1 MRFGTDGLRG
11 RYPGEMS
18 EDVARRAGVAAALVF
33 AGSTILV
40 GRDTRESGP
49 ALVRAFIDGATAA
62 GGRCTDVGV
71 APTPAVAWLAR
82 LHSCAGAVVTASHNP
97 WKDNGVKIFAPGGT
111 KLTDAQQD
119 AVQRL
124 LDEAQSRADAG
135 GSVAP
140 PADDSPSMVQAWAAH
155 VVATAGRGSLDGL
168 TVVVDCGHG
177 ALSEVA
183 PRVVAELGA
192 TVVAVNAEPDGRN
205 INDGCGAAHPS
216 RLGGLVRMHRAD
228 LGISFDGDG
237 DRVIAA
243 DHEGTIVDGDR
254 VIALAAADLLRRG
267 ELEPRTVVVTVM
279 SNAGFHAAMASLG
292 VGVETVP
299 VGDRNVLAAMER
311 TGAVLGGEQ
320 SGHVVFG
327 RHATTGDGLLTGALL
342 AGIVRR
348 SGTTLRDLAVGAMH
362 ALPQVLVNAEASAP
376 RVAEEMA
383 AEIAAAVERL
393 GGTGRVLV
401 RASGTEPV
409 VRVMVEAATEELAH
423 AIARDLAAAVERRY
437 AAAR

>member
-1 MRFGTDGLRG
+1 MRFGTDGIRG

-18 EDVARRAGVAAALVF
+18 EDVARRAGAAAATVF
-33 AGSTILV
+33 AESTILV
-40 GRDTRESGP
+40 GRDTRQSGP

-62 GGRCTDVGV
+62 GGRCTDLGV

-124 LDEAQSRADAG
+124 LDEARPP
-135 GSVAP
+135 VAAP
-140 PADDSPSMVQAWAAH
+140 TGAVVDDGAPMVRSWAAH

-177 ALSEVA
+177 ALSGVA
-183 PRVVAELGA
+183 PGVVAELGA

-243 DHEGTIVDGDR
+243 DHEGTIIDGDR

-267 ELEPRTVVVTVM
+267 ELEPPTVVVTVM

-348 SGTTLRDLAVGAMH
+348 SGTTLRDLAAGAMH

-383 AEIAAAVERL
+383 GEIAAAVERL

-409 VRVMVEAATEELAH
+409 VRVMVEAATEELAD
-423 AIARDLAAAVERRY
+423 AVARDLVAVVERRY
-437 AAAR
+437 AADR

>member
-18 EDVARRAGVAAALVF
+18 EDLARRAGAAAASVF
-33 AGSTILV
+33 SGSAILV

-49 ALVRAFIDGATAA
+49 ALLRAFVEGATSA
-62 GGRCTDVGV
+62 GSRCTDIGV

-82 LHSCAGAVVTASHNP
+82 LHSCAGVVITASHNP
-97 WKDNGVKIFAPGGT
+97 WKDNGVKLFAPGGT
-111 KLTDAQQD
+111 KLTDEQQG
-119 AVQRL
+119 AVQSL
-124 LDEAQSRADAG
+124 LDQRQHSSGEIGTAVD
-135 GSVAP
+135 GS
-140 PADDSPSMVQAWAAH
+140 SMLQTWAAH
-155 VVATAGRGSLDGL
+155 VVETAGRGSLDGL

-177 ALSEVA
+177 ALSTVA
-183 PRVVAELGA
+183 PGVVAELGA

-243 DHEGTIVDGDR
+243 DHEGKIVDGDR
-254 VIALAAADLLRRG
+254 VIALAAADLLRQG
-267 ELEPRTVVVTVM
+267 ALEPPTVVVTVM
-279 SNAGFHAAMASLG
+279 TNAGFHDAMAALG

-311 TGAVLGGEQ
+311 LGAVLGGEQ

-348 SGTTLRDLAVGAMH
+348 SGTTLHDLASSAMR
-362 ALPQVLVNAEASAP
+362 ALPQVLVNA
-376 RVAEEMA
+376 RVAAPHVADEMA
-383 AEIAAAVERL
+383 EEIAAAVARL

-409 VRVMVEAATEELAH
+409 VRVMVEAATEVLADGV
-423 AIARDLAAAVERRY
+423 ARDLVVAVERRY
-437 AAAR
+437 SADR

>member
-18 EDVARRAGVAAALVF
+18 EDVARRAGAAAASVF

-40 GRDTRESGP
+40 GRDTRQSGP

-62 GGRCTDVGV
+62 GARCTDVGV
-71 APTPAVAWLAR
+71 APTPAVAWLCKR
-82 LHSCAGAVVTASHNP
+82 HSCAGAVVTASHNP

-111 KLTDAQQD
+111 KLADAQQD
-119 AVQRL
+119 AVQAL
-124 LDEAQSRADAG
+124 LDGADQGATP
-135 GSVAP
+135 GSE
-140 PADDSPSMVQAWAAH
+140 ADDGSSMVQSWAAH
-155 VVATAGRGSLDGL
+155 VVATAGRGSLAGL

-177 ALSEVA
+177 ALSGVA
-183 PRVVAELGA
+183 PWVVAELGA
-192 TVVAVNAEPDGRN
+192 TVVAVNDEPDGRN

-254 VIALAAADLLRRG
+254 VIALAAADLLARG

-279 SNAGFHAAMASLG
+279 SNAGFHDAMEALG
-292 VGVETVP
+292 IGVVTVP

-327 RHATTGDGLLTGALL
+327 RYATTGDGLLTGALL

-348 SGTTLRDLAVGAMH
+348 SGTSLRDLAASAMR
-362 ALPQVLVNAEASAP
+362 ALPQVLVNARASAP
-376 RVAEEMA
+376 RVADEMA
-383 AEIAAAVERL
+383 EEIAAADARL

-401 RASGTEPV
+401 RPSGTEPV
-409 VRVMVEAATEELAH
+409 VRVMVEAATEELAG
-423 AIARDLAAAVERRY
+423 AIARDLVAAVERRY
-437 AAAR
+437 AADR

>member
-18 EDVARRAGVAAALVF
+18 EDVARRAGAAAASVF
-33 AGSTILV
+33 AGSRILV

-49 ALVRAFIDGATAA
+49 ALVRAFIEGVASS
-62 GGRCTDVGV
+62 GGRCTDLGV

-82 LHSCAGAVVTASHNP
+82 MHSCAGVVVTASHNP

-124 LDEAQSRADAG
+124 LDEARPSEDTAADADSVVEG
-135 GSVAP
+135 GS
-140 PADDSPSMVQAWAAH
+140 SMVQSWAAH
-155 VVATAGRGSLDGL
+155 VLATAGRGSLDGL

-177 ALSEVA
+177 ALSGIA
-183 PRVVAELGA
+183 PGVVAELGA

-243 DHEGTIVDGDR
+243 DHEGNIVDGDR
-254 VIALAAADLLRRG
+254 VIALAAADLLQRG
-267 ELEPRTVVVTVM
+267 ELEPRSVVVTVM
-279 SNAGFHAAMASLG
+279 SNAGFHAAMGSLG

-348 SGTTLRDLAVGAMH
+348 SGTTLRDLAAGAMH
-362 ALPQVLVNAEASAP
+362 ALPQVLVNAKASAP

-383 AEIAAAVERL
+383 GEIAAAVERL

-409 VRVMVEAATEELAH
+409 VRVMVEAATEELAG
-423 AIARDLAAAVERRY
+423 AVARDLVAAVERRY
-437 AAAR
+437 AADR

>member
-1 MRFGTDGLRG
+1 VRFGTDGLRG

-18 EDVARRAGVAAALVF
+18 EDVARRAGAAAASVF
-33 AGSTILV
+33 AGTTILV

-49 ALVRAFIDGATAA
+49 GLVRAFIEGVTSS
-62 GGRCTDVGV
+62 GGRCTDLGV

-111 KLTDAQQD
+111 KLTDGQQD
-119 AVQRL
+119 AVQQL
-124 LDEAQSRADAG
+124 LDEAR
-135 GSVAP
+135 P
-140 PADDSPSMVQAWAAH
+140 PADATAEPGFVADDGSSMLHSWAEH

-168 TVVVDCGHG
+168 TIVVDCGNG
-177 ALSEVA
+177 ALSGVA

-254 VIALAAADLLRRG
+254 VIALAAADLLGRG

-279 SNAGFHAAMASLG
+279 SNAGFHDAMEALG
-292 VGVETVP
+292 IAVVTVP

-311 TGAVLGGEQ
+311 TGAELGGEQ

-327 RHATTGDGLLTGALL
+327 RYATTGDGLLTGALL

-348 SGTTLRDLAVGAMH
+348 SGTTLRDLAAGAMH
-362 ALPQVLVNAEASAP
+362 ALPQVLVNAKAAAP

-383 AEIAAAVERL
+383 GEIAAAEARL
-393 GGTGRVLV
+393 GGTGRILV

-409 VRVMVEAATEELAH
+409 VRVMVEAATEEIAD
-423 AIARDLAAAVERRY
+423 AVARDLVAAVERRY
-437 AAAR
+437 AADR

>member
-18 EDVARRAGVAAALVF
+18 EDVARRAGAAAAAVF
-33 AGSTILV
+33 PGSGILV

-49 ALVRAFIDGATAA
+49 ALVRAFVEGATSA
-62 GGRCTDVGV
+62 GAQCTDLGV
-71 APTPAVAWLAR
+71 APTPAVAWLGR
-82 LHSCAGAVVTASHNP
+82 HHSCAGAVVTASHNP

-119 AVQRL
+119 AVQEL
-124 LDEAQSRADAG
+124 LDEPR
-135 GSVAP
+135 P
-140 PADDSPSMVQAWAAH
+140 PAGAGRGAGDGSSMVRTWAAH
-155 VVATAGRGSLDGL
+155 VVEVAGRGSLDGL

-177 ALSEVA
+177 ALSGIA
-183 PRVVAELGA
+183 PGVVAELGA
-192 TVVAVNAEPDGRN
+192 TVVAVNDEPDGRN

-254 VIALAAADLLRRG
+254 VIALAASDLLRRG
-267 ELEPRTVVVTVM
+267 ELEPRAVVVTVM
-279 SNAGFHAAMASLG
+279 TNMGFHAAMAALG

-348 SGTTLRDLAVGAMH
+348 SGTTLHDLASSAMR
-362 ALPQVLVNAEASAP
+362 ALPQVLVNARGSAP
-376 RVAEEMA
+376 RVADEMA
-383 AEIAAAVERL
+383 EEIAAASARL

-409 VRVMVEAATEELAH
+409 VRVMVEAATEEIAAAVASELAG
-423 AIARDLAAAVERRY
+423 AVERRY
-437 AAAR
+437 SADR

>member
-1 MRFGTDGLRG
+1 VRFGTDGLRG

-18 EDVARRAGVAAALVF
+18 EDVARRAGTAAATVF
-33 AGSTILV
+33 AGTTILV
-40 GRDTRESGP
+40 GRDTRQSGP

-62 GGRCTDVGV
+62 GGRCTDLGV

-119 AVQRL
+119 VVQRL
-124 LDEAQSRADAG
+124 LDGAQPPVAAAS
-135 GSVAP
+135 GSVA
-140 PADDSPSMVQAWAAH
+140 DDGAPMVLSWAAH
-155 VVATAGRGSLDGL
+155 VVETAGRGSLDGL

-177 ALSEVA
+177 ALSGVA
-183 PRVVAELGA
+183 PGVVAELGA

-243 DHEGTIVDGDR
+243 DHEGTIIDGDR

-267 ELEPRTVVVTVM
+267 ELEPPTVVVTVM

-348 SGTTLRDLAVGAMH
+348 SGTTLRDLAAGAMR
-362 ALPQVLVNAEASAP
+362 ALPQVLVNAGASAP

-409 VRVMVEAATEELAH
+409 VRVMVEAATEELAD
-423 AIARDLAAAVERRY
+423 AVARDLVAAVERRY
-437 AAAR
+437 AADR